1 MRGKTAAFRVW
12 WAVAFSLCLVVAT
25 SVAGEEPKPA
35 TVAGTPSTRSV
46 SDGLPGTGTAAAPG
60 TGTAAAPGTASG
72 QPDCHGPLYYKL
84 KNQDKVRR
92 EQEAARTEVERFV
105 DSVGEKLVAA
115 NLARG
120 KELVA
125 QRKGEWL
132 TCLAG
137 TRRPSVLCQAVVRG
151 DEKHCRFLAA
161 PEMREPCLLLA
172 RVAAAAQAR
181 STEACA
187 ALGDAP
193 ERRLCEFAAGAAP
206 ACEGVPER
214 SPARQVCRAL
224 ETHQHLAGD
233 GPLSPD
239 AVAAVAWVRALKAR
253 DASEC
258 GVMTDSGERGSC
270 RAAALRDEG
279 ACPLDRPTIEHVDD
293 DYSCRNLVLSFGS
306 HATAAGTEVVVR
318 LGGDFPGSAD
328 CQVKAR
334 LVAPAPGTVGAGTPG
349 AGSVSGAMPSA
360 AGVPVE
366 RTLGAV
372 RPERGL
378 DLTEIRGVVEG
389 PVEAVTAS
397 CRWEPESSR
406 FILEE
411 SKAGVW

>member
-1 MRGKTAAFRVW
+1 
-12 WAVAFSLCLVVAT
+12 VAFSLCLVVAT
-25 SVAGEEPKPA
+25 RVAGEEPKPA

-46 SDGLPGTGTAAAPG
+46 SDGLPG

-193 ERRLCEFAAGAAP
+193 ERRLCEYAAGAAP
-206 ACEGVPER
+206 ACEGL
-214 SPARQVCRAL
+214 PAGPAVRVCQAL
-224 ETHQHLAGD
+224 NAGAGD
-233 GPLSPD
+233 GAGTGDRAGAGRGLAAGLSPEE
-239 AVAAVAWVRALKAR
+239 AAAVGWVRALSTR
-253 DASEC
+253 DAGGCDLIAEA
-258 GVMTDSGERGSC
+258 GERGIC
-270 RAAALRDEG
+270 RAAASRSEE

-334 LVAPAPGTVGAGTPG
+334 LVAPAPGTV
-349 AGSVSGAMPSA
+349 
-360 AGVPVE
+360 E